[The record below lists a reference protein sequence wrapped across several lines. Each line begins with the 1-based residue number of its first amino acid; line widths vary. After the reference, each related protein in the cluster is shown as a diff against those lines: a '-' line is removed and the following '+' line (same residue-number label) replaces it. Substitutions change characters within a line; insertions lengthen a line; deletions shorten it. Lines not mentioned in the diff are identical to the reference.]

1 MTTAAR
7 ARARS
12 VGIIVACTIA
22 IVSLVMSWRAIST
35 QSDVAEREATRAV
48 ASVEETQQQLAA
60 TQEATRK
67 SDCALMSLFRV
78 LPGDPPPAPGRGVLV
93 AERVEDA
100 YRTRGCDRP

>member
-35 QSDVAEREATRAV
+35 QSEVAQREARRAV
-48 ASVEETQQQLAA
+48 ATVEETQRQLGEQQRASCAFWRDLGSYPGPLQSEFGRLLVKDARDAA
-60 TQEATRK
+60 DRMG
-67 SDCALMSLFRV
+67 C
-78 LPGDPPPAPGRGVLV
+78 PP
-93 AERVEDA
+93 
-100 YRTRGCDRP
+100 